1 MAPPQGACGR
11 GCAAVPNSSWGRGL
25 FERSEFRSLSPHFS
39 PASCY
44 GRRSTRCAGA
54 YSRKPLRHSVQL
66 CLQRLAVR
74 APQHNGVSTPSRR
87 SLVRNAG
94 SPSGPGQRHPKGHAR
109 APMVLGPFAE
119 TKGSRRAGPKPRI
132 PFLSVILDISNRGS
146 SVFVVGSCLW
156 SLHSYPRHPMAP
168 PQGACGRGCAP
179 VPKPS
184 WGRGLSERSEFRSPN
199 NRDWGKGTRRATPGR
214 PWFWVLLPKQKD
226 LGVRGRNPASSPP
239 PFCHPCM
246 CSVIC

>member
-11 GCAAVPNSSWGRGL
+11 GCAPVPKSSWGRGL

-94 SPSGPGQRHPKGHAR
+94 SPSGLGQRHPEGHAW

-119 TKGSRRAGPKPRI
+119 TKGPRRAGPKPRKTLPPRRAGPKPRKHLS
-132 PFLSVILDISNRGS
+132 PFLSSLYVFSN
-146 SVFVVGSCLW
+146 L
-156 SLHSYPRHPMAP
+156 LTIPAP
-168 PQGACGRGCAP
+168 PFPSFVRRGEGR
-179 VPKPS
+179 
-184 WGRGLSERSEFRSPN
+184 
-199 NRDWGKGTRRATPGR
+199 
-214 PWFWVLLPKQKD
+214 
-226 LGVRGRNPASSPP
+226 
-239 PFCHPCM
+239 
-246 CSVIC
+246 

>member
-1 MAPPQGACGR
+1 MRLGEAARIALTLPSPRGRGKRTRQRMAPPQGACGR
-11 GCAAVPNSSWGRGL
+11 GCAPVPNPSWRRGL
-25 FERSEFRSLSPHFS
+25 SERSEFRSLSPHFS

-94 SPSGPGQRHPKGHAR
+94 SPSGLGQRHPKGHAR

-119 TKGSRRAGPKPRI
+119 TKGSRRAGPKPRK
-132 PFLSVILDISNRGS
+132 N
-146 SVFVVGSCLW
+146 
-156 SLHSYPRHPMAP
+156 P
-168 PQGACGRGCAP
+168 PSACGAETPQNSLSLTGDPAGAGPRVNTNTV
-179 VPKPS
+179 VP
-184 WGRGLSERSEFRSPN
+184 LIALT
-199 NRDWGKGTRRATPGR
+199 D
-214 PWFWVLLPKQKD
+214 VLQ
-226 LGVRGRNPASSPP
+226 
-239 PFCHPCM
+239 
-246 CSVIC
+246 

>member
-1 MAPPQGACGR
+1 MPPGEAVKIALTLPSPRGRGTKERASFWRHLMAPAGGAAPR
-11 GCAAVPNSSWGRGL
+11 SRNLIWGRGL
-25 FERSEFRSLSPHFS
+25 SERSEFRSLSPHFS

-94 SPSGPGQRHPKGHAR
+94 SPSGPGQRNPKGHAR

-119 TKGSRRAGPKPRI
+119 TKGPRRAGTTPRK
-132 PFLSVILDISNRGS
+132 
-146 SVFVVGSCLW
+146 
-156 SLHSYPRHPMAP
+156 HSFPS
-168 PQGACGRGCAP
+168 ACGDETPHAP
-179 VPKPS
+179 V
-184 WGRGLSERSEFRSPN
+184 N
-199 NRDWGKGTRRATPGR
+199 A
-214 PWFWVLLPKQKD
+214 
-226 LGVRGRNPASSPP
+226 
-239 PFCHPCM
+239 H
-246 CSVIC
+246 

>member
-1 MAPPQGACGR
+1 MSLPFAFVGAASHAARRGRQDCPHPALSQRAREKRKRQRMAPPQGACGR
-11 GCAAVPNSSWGRGL
+11 GCAPVPNPIGGRGL
-25 FERSEFRSLSPHFS
+25 SERSEFRSLSPHFS

-94 SPSGPGQRHPKGHAR
+94 SPSGPGQRHPKGPAR

-119 TKGSRRAGPKPRI
+119 TKGPRRAGPKPRKT
-132 PFLSVILDISNRGS
+132 LSPVQ
-146 SVFVVGSCLW
+146 
-156 SLHSYPRHPMAP
+156 AT
-168 PQGACGRGCAP
+168 PQG
-179 VPKPS
+179 
-184 WGRGLSERSEFRSPN
+184 
-199 NRDWGKGTRRATPGR
+199 PGHVTKEI
-214 PWFWVLLPKQKD
+214 P
-226 LGVRGRNPASSPP
+226 
-239 PFCHPCM
+239 
-246 CSVIC
+246 